1 MCNDAFRPAKIHIIL
16 KMTKRN
22 ARNIWSFSK
31 YLLYLRAN
39 LAFLQRHTVI
49 LCN

>member
-39 LAFLQRHTVI
+39 TVVFRCAQP
-49 LCN
+49 L